1 MILVDTSVWVDHLRK
16 GDAQLIHL
24 LQEDQIVIH
33 PFVIG
38 ELACG
43 SLKARKKILDLLN
56 SLSPATV
63 ATDHETMAFIEV
75 HVIMGR
81 GIGYIDAHLCASAQL
96 SNAKLWTRDKR
107 LRSMAT
113 KMGWSYQK
121 AAH

>member
-16 GDAQLIHL
+16 GDAELIHL
-24 LQEDQIVIH
+24 LPENQILIH

-43 SLKARKKILDLLN
+43 KLKAREKILDLLN
-56 SLSPATV
+56 SLSPAAV
-63 ATDHETMAFIEV
+63 ATDQETMTFIEA
-75 HVIMGR
+75 HAIMDR
-81 GIGYIDAHLCASAQL
+81 RMGYIDAHLCASAQL

-107 LRSMAT
+107 LRSVAT
-113 KMGWSYQK
+113 EMGWSYQE

>member
-16 GDAQLIHL
+16 GDAELIHL
-24 LQEDQIVIH
+24 LQENQILIP

-43 SLKARKKILDLLN
+43 TLKARKKILDLSN

-63 ATDHETMAFIEV
+63 ATDQETMAFIEV
-75 HVIMGR
+75 HAIMGR